1 MSITAE
7 NIKSKIIEVAAEFF
21 SYFGFKKTRMD
32 EIAKRMHKAK
42 GLLYYYFKSKEDLYK
57 EVLQKELGDIMNQLK
72 KIIED
77 ENLTPFEKVEMYFK
91 NRVKLMSQAKNYHE
105 TLRAD
110 FFERYHFVDSVREDF
125 EKFELEAL
133 KKIIMM
139 GVESKCFYVS
149 DIDAG
154 ARLLLLLLK
163 SSEAPL
169 YLQNKYSEY
178 EKVID
183 ELISTIINGL
193 KTNNKNS

>member
-1 MSITAE
+1 MSISAD
-7 NIKSKIIEVAAEFF
+7 NIRSKIIEVASEFF
-21 SYFGFKKTRMD
+21 TYFGFKKTRMD
-32 EIAKRMHKAK
+32 EIAKKMHKAK

-57 EVLQKELGDIMNQLK
+57 EVLQKELNEIIYKLK

-77 ENLTPFEKVEMYFK
+77 ENLTPFERIELYFK
-91 NRVKLMSQAKNYHE
+91 NRVKLLYNAKNYHE

-110 FFERYHFVDSVREDF
+110 FFERYHFVDDVREKF
-125 EKFELEAL
+125 EKFEFEAL
-133 KKIIMM
+133 KKIIKL
-139 GVESKCFYVS
+139 GVEANCFYVS

-154 ARLLLLLLK
+154 AKLLLLLLK

-169 YLQNKYSEY
+169 YLQNKYTEY

-193 KTNNKNS
+193 KTNNKK